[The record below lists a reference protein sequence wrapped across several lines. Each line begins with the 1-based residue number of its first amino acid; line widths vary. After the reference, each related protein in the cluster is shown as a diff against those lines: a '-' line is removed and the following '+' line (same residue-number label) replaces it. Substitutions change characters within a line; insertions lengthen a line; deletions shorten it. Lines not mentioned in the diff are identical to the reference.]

1 MSGYVYVCG
10 ACSQHA
16 EANAL
21 KGHVTKSSD
30 AIQESG
36 NSETKK
42 SKGIVFWGGAA
53 RRDAFF
59 EQIRFVQDRND
70 SNLLV
75 ETTRKAQANESVPE
89 RLLKVK
95 QMKQTYE
102 SRRVKQAS
110 ERILRHH
117 GDRQRRQQQQQHRR
131 SSRSRRAASEVWIGL
146 YQSST
151 AERFHWV

>member
-110 ERILRHH
+110 ERILERRELKRAH
-117 GDRQRRQQQQQHRR
+117 DEEKRQ
-131 SSRSRRAASEVWIGL
+131 STPRSRGWKASC
-146 YQSST
+146 
-151 AERFHWV
+151 

>member
-1 MSGYVYVCG
+1 MLMSGYVYVCG

-110 ERILRHH
+110 ERILERRELKRAHDEEKRH
-117 GDRQRRQQQQQHRR
+117 RAR
-131 SSRSRRAASEVWIGL
+131 SPLSGLEGELLKRAKTNE
-146 YQSST
+146 
-151 AERFHWV
+151 E

>member
-110 ERILRHH
+110 ERILERRELKRAH
-117 GDRQRRQQQQQHRR
+117 DEEKRQ
-131 SSRSRRAASEVWIGL
+131 SAPRSRGWKASC
-146 YQSST
+146 
-151 AERFHWV
+151 